1 MIEKEVVAIIGPQ
14 SSAIAHM
21 IAHISTAFQI
31 PLISYAAT
39 DPSLSSLQFPY
50 FLRTAPSD
58 SSQMIVISD
67 IIDLYGWK
75 EIIAVFEDTD
85 YGRNGVIGLGDE
97 LVKKMSTIS
106 YKLPLSPQYNL
117 GEISDVLN
125 MSKSFG
131 PRVYVVHISPDPK
144 LRFFEIAKKLDM
156 ISADYVWIATDW
168 LTSTL
173 DSLPSDKNSLH
184 SIQGVVTLRP
194 RIPTTLKKKA
204 FFSRWR
210 KVQPYS
216 RLTAYGLYAYD
227 SVWLVAYAIDKLV
240 KEKGGITFSS
250 TQKLHLEKFKTFDG
264 GEALMELLSTSN
276 FTGLTGNLA
285 GTEYEILNV
294 AKNGSVKVG
303 YWSNR
308 TGLSL
313 QSHNSPTQ
321 EQKLDQIIWPGGIVE
336 RPRGWVVATTGKPLR
351 IGFPKRISFH
361 DFVTENNDSHS
372 AKGYCID
379 LFLEVL
385 KLVPYEVPHRFIS
398 FGNGLKNPSY
408 DELVRMVAD
417 DVRTTYFYLLISKGG
432 NFQIFLILGFQLLIG
447 SGCSCRRYSNRDK
460 QNKNC

>member
-14 SSAIAHM
+14 SSAIAHIM
-21 IAHISTAFQI
+21 SHISNALQI

-58 SSQMIVISD
+58 SSQMVVISD
-67 IIDLYGWK
+67 FIDFYGWK

-85 YGRNGVIGLGDE
+85 YGRNGVTALGDE
-97 LVKKMSTIS
+97 LVKRMSTIS

-117 GEISDVLN
+117 SEISDVLN
-125 MSKSFG
+125 RSKSFG

-144 LRFFEIAKKLDM
+144 LRFFEVATKLEM
-156 ISADYVWIATDW
+156 IGADYVWIATDW
-168 LTSTL
+168 LSSTL
-173 DSLPSDKNSLH
+173 DSLPRVKDSLE

-210 KVQPYS
+210 KVQPHS

-227 SVWLVAYAIDKLV
+227 SVWLVAYAVDKFM
-240 KEKGGITFSS
+240 KEKGEITFSS
-250 TQKLHLEKFKTFDG
+250 SKKLLENLKAFDG
-264 GEALMELLSTSN
+264 GEALMKLLSTSN
-276 FTGLTGNLA
+276 FSGLTGNLV
-285 GTEYEILNV
+285 GTEYEILNI
-294 AKNGSVKVG
+294 AKNGSFKVG
-303 YWSNR
+303 YWSNQAS
-308 TGLSL
+308 LSL
-313 QSHNSPTQ
+313 QNHNPSIQ

-336 RPRGWVVATTGKPLR
+336 KPRGWVVATTEKPLR

-385 KLVPYEVPHRFIS
+385 KLVPYEVPHKFIS

-417 DVRTTYFYLLISKGG
+417 DVRTTCFYSL
-432 NFQIFLILGFQLLIG
+432 N
-447 SGCSCRRYSNRDK
+447 
-460 QNKNC
+460 